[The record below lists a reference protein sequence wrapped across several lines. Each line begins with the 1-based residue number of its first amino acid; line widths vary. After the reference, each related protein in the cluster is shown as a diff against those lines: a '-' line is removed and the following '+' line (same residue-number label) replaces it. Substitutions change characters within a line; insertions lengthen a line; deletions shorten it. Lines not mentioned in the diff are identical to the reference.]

1 MTALHNMLDAL
12 NAAFADAALLEDR
25 SIAHAVIDGQ
35 DVLSANEVA
44 GVHFDAATQGQALA
58 ITLTVDAGAKIA
70 SPLHLCV
77 GMLSAEGSQRIKL
90 KLHVESHAQLS
101 LLAHCIFPNAH
112 HSEHAM
118 DAEVDI
124 AEGAQL
130 LYSEGHY
137 HGPFAGIEVSPRAV
151 IRLGAGA
158 YCRSDF
164 SLTKGNVGDLAI
176 DYVIHCAADA
186 VAEMTSRV
194 FGHNHDRIHITEE
207 LILAGT
213 DSRGLLKTRVA
224 LENQSSSEVINITH
238 GRAQGARG
246 HMDCLEIIRDR
257 AIATAEP
264 IVKVSHPG
272 AKITH
277 EAAVGTVDQ
286 GQLETLMS
294 RGLTPEQ
301 AVDVV
306 ITGILR

>member
-1 MTALHNMLDAL
+1 MLDAL
-12 NAAFADAALLEDR
+12 NDAFADAALLQD
-25 SIAHAVIDGQ
+25 SNTAHAVIDGQ
-35 DVLSANEVA
+35 AVLSANEVA
-44 GVHFDAATQGQALA
+44 GVHIDASTQGQALA
-58 ITLTVDAGAKIA
+58 VTVSIDAGVQLAN
-70 SPLHLCV
+70 PLHLCV
-77 GMLSAEGSQRIKL
+77 GMLSPEGMQRIKL
-90 KLHVESHAQLS
+90 NLRVEPDARAS

-118 DAEVDI
+118 DAEVDL
-124 AEGAQL
+124 AEGARL
-130 LYSEGHY
+130 DYSEGHY
-137 HGPFAGIEVSPRAV
+137 HGPFAGIQVSPRAV
-151 IRLGAGA
+151 VRLAPGA

-164 SLTKGNVGDLAI
+164 SLTHGNVGSLEI
-176 DYVIHCAADA
+176 DYVIHCASKA

-194 FGHNHDRIHITEE
+194 FGHNQDRIHITEE
-207 LILAGT
+207 MILAGT

-224 LENQSSSEVINITH
+224 LENHAIGEVINITH

-246 HMDCLEIIRDR
+246 HMDCLEIIRDQ

-264 IVKVSHPG
+264 IVKVSHAG
-272 AKITH
+272 AIVTH

-306 ITGILR
+306 ITGVLR